1 MGNKLPASFKMRV
14 RTDCTPVPIP
24 RRQCSLD
31 ETYLSWMPNPPAA
44 RTNGA
49 SMTALILLKMN
60 FKSARQTAL
69 TSANPDWFPNKVHS
83 SAMKP
88 AALLNEQKTHP
99 YVQSVARKDVFCII
113 PSHFFSFLFS
123 ANGREKKWEGINPN
137 FKVILSL

>member
-1 MGNKLPASFKMRV
+1 MENKLPASFKMRV
-14 RTDCTPVPIP
+14 RIDFTSVPIP
-24 RRQCSLD
+24 RCQCPLD

-69 TSANPDWFPNKVHS
+69 TSANPDWFPNKVRS
-83 SAMKP
+83 GAMKS

-99 YVQSVARKDVFCII
+99 YEQSIARKDVFLPYGVIF
-113 PSHFFSFLFS
+113 PS
-123 ANGREKKWEGINPN
+123 EKS
-137 FKVILSL
+137 ILRSKIYSIGLTRILK